1 MALIEV
7 IVTDIVQETPTVKSF
22 ELTRPDG
29 TPLGKY
35 LPGAHIDVVGPT
47 AITRQYSLCSRPD
60 AEDGF
65 VVAVKREENS
75 RGGSAALHELNIGDT
90 LKISEP
96 RNLLQIQTAGVHHI
110 LIAAGIGITPML
122 SMARYMDVHGISFEL
137 HYFARTEQ
145 DAAFL
150 PLLRDR
156 CPEKLHANV
165 GVNREAQEALLES
178 ALSGAADDT
187 QVYVCGPDG
196 FMTKVV
202 AIANRHVPAESV
214 HYENFHASEQPAASE
229 NTAFDVELDGET
241 YHVPPNRTIVEV
253 LEENGCDVDTSCQ
266 EGICGTC
273 IMQVLQGAP
282 EHRDNVLTSAERES
296 GEVMAVCVS
305 RTKDSRL
312 VLDYY

>member
-1 MALIEV
+1 VALIEV

-22 ELTRPDG
+22 QLSRPDG

-47 AITRQYSLCSRPD
+47 AVTRQYSLCSRPD
-60 AEDGF
+60 AEDSF

-75 RGGSAALHELNIGDT
+75 RGGSAALHELAVGDT

-96 RNLLQIQTAGVHHI
+96 RNLLQIASDTAHHV
-110 LIAAGIGITPML
+110 LVAAGIGITPML

-137 HYFARTEQ
+137 HYFSRTEE

-156 CPEKLHANV
+156 CPEKLHAHV
-165 GVNREAQEALLES
+165 GVRRDEQDALLEQ
-178 ALSGAADDT
+178 ALSQCT
-187 QVYVCGPDG
+187 ESTHVYVCGPDG

-202 AIANRHVPAESV
+202 ELAACHVPADRV
-214 HYENFHASEQPAASE
+214 HYENFHAAEQPDASQNGE
-229 NTAFDVELDGET
+229 FDVELDGET
-241 YHVPPNRTIVEV
+241 YHVPADRTIVEV
-253 LEENGCDVDTSCQ
+253 LEENGCDIDTSCQ

-273 IMQVLQGAP
+273 IMQVLQGEP

-305 RTKDSRL
+305 RTKGRRL

>member
-1 MALIEV
+1 LSRI
-7 IVTDIVQETPTVKSF
+7 
-22 ELTRPDG
+22 DG
-29 TPLGKY
+29 TPLGSY

-47 AITRQYSLCSRPD
+47 AVTRQYSLCSRPD

-65 VVAVKREENS
+65 VVAVKREEKS
-75 RGGSAALHELNIGDT
+75 RGGSAALHDLAVGDR

-96 RNLLQIQTAGVHHI
+96 RNLLEIHSDAARHV

-122 SMARYMDVHGISFEL
+122 SMARYMDVHDIDFEL

-156 CPEKLHANV
+156 CPEKLHAHI
-165 GVNREAQEALLES
+165 GVTRQDQAALLEA
-178 ALSGAADDT
+178 ALAAAGGDAH
-187 QVYVCGPDG
+187 VYVCGPEG
-196 FMTKVV
+196 FMAKVIEQ
-202 AIANRHVPAESV
+202 AQSHVPAEQI
-214 HYENFHASEQPAASE
+214 HFEHFHAAAAPDASE
-229 NTAFDVELDGET
+229 DTAFDVELEGET
-241 YHVPPNRTIVEV
+241 YHVPADRRIVEV

-273 IMQVLQGAP
+273 IMQVLSGVP
-282 EHRDNVLTSAERES
+282 EHRDNVLTTSERAS

-305 RTKDSRL
+305 RTRGERL